1 MTDLLYV
8 SYEKDEKN
16 NETGLCVGRVGKNEV
31 TDILKMALDDEAEL
45 LYKLLTDQTL
55 KVNNLNVKDE

>member
-8 SYEKDEKN
+8 SYDKNEKN
-16 NETGLCVGRVGKNEV
+16 NETGLCVGRVGKNGL
-31 TDILKMALDDEAEL
+31 TDILKMVLDDEAEI

-55 KVNNLNVKDE
+55 KVDKLNVKDE

>member
-8 SYEKDEKN
+8 PYDKDEKR
-16 NETGLCVGRVGKNEV
+16 NETGLCVGRVGKNGLTE
-31 TDILKMALDDEAEL
+31 ILKIALDDEAEI